1 MLMTGCAV
9 MVDVD
14 RAVDVARCEG
24 ICEVAG
30 VELSSAPRRPINFK
44 TLLKKM
50 DFVAYGENTDTC
62 ATVSIPSP
70 PGLPLCDCARAPQA
84 CLNKGSANTRSTAAS
99 ALCEGHCMRKLVA
112 PDWLEEPACCSSA
125 CRMGTSWLQNRATGL
140 GVTGSLVST
149 LF

>member
-1 MLMTGCAV
+1 

-14 RAVDVARCEG
+14 AAVDVARCEG

-62 ATVSIPSP
+62 AAPPSF
-70 PGLPLCDCARAPQA
+70 LRSLQRFRYAPQ
-84 CLNKGSANTRSTAAS
+84 
-99 ALCEGHCMRKLVA
+99 H
-112 PDWLEEPACCSSA
+112 
-125 CRMGTSWLQNRATGL
+125 
-140 GVTGSLVST
+140 
-149 LF
+149 